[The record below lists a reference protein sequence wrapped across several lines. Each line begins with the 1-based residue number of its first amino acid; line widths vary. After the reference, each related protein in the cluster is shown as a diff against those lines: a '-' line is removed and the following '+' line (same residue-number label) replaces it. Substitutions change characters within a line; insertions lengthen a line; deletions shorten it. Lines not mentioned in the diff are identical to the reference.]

1 MTPSRIRA
9 AVLLRSA
16 EVSDAK
22 AIARLINT
30 AFQVERFFIDSDR
43 ITEDEVRH
51 RLRAGRFI
59 LAPGENALAGCVY
72 VELRGERAYVGLLS
86 VDPDRQRSGLGE
98 QLMQAA
104 ENHCRENGCAFVD
117 LLIVNLREELPRF
130 YRRLGYVE
138 SGTEPFPSDQQTK
151 LPCYFVR
158 MTKAL
163 TSGQNDLPDAISLAP
178 M

>member
-1 MTPSRIRA
+1 VSGA
-9 AVLLRSA
+9 LQLRFA
-16 EVSDAK
+16 ELSDAQ

-43 ITEDEVRH
+43 ITVVEVCEK
-51 RLRAGRFI
+51 LRSGEFI
-59 LAPGENALAGCVY
+59 LATGENALAGCVY

-86 VDPDRQRSGLGE
+86 VDPARQRSGLGA
-98 QLMQAA
+98 QLMQAV

-130 YRRLGYVE
+130 YRKLGYVE
-138 SGTEPFPSDQQTK
+138 SGTEPFPAGERTK
-151 LPCYFVR
+151 LPCHFVR
-158 MTKAL
+158 MTKPLADFQ
-163 TSGQNDLPDAISLAP
+163 GPAADAISLAP